1 MRKLMTAISFAAL
14 ALIGTNAG
22 VAQTN
27 VQTADIKYDFP
38 ADEIDNDEWSLKHFQ
53 TAEIK
58 YDFPTNAQE
67 DDVRFRFPSTYIKK
81 VADTRYDQRSAPTGG
96 DDDPSMR
103 LFSGSKA

>member
-14 ALIGTNAG
+14 ALIGINAG

-38 ADEIDNDEWSLKHFQ
+38 ADEIDSDDWSLKQ
-53 TAEIK
+53 I
-58 YDFPTNAQE
+58 
-67 DDVRFRFPSTYIKK
+67 
-81 VADTRYDQRSAPTGG
+81 ADTRYGQRSAPTGG
-96 DDDPSMR
+96 DDDPHMR